1 MMVQDIAAGAGVAVI
16 DVTGH
21 YADRLLDA
29 IPNHRT
35 HHTFFFQPFDQTRV
49 VGYNPFRGVS
59 EAHRSRVAQ
68 DIMELFKAI
77 WGLDY
82 DRTPLLLD
90 LLRSSARV
98 LLDCPDS
105 TMLSLYALLT
115 NAEFRTRAV
124 AHCKDPLT
132 RKFWVEFSAWDKRDQ
147 RDKPQPVLTRLRA
160 FLSDPQ
166 LRNVLGQVKG
176 ALDLERVVNERQ
188 VFLADLSRA
197 TLGVETSR
205 LFGCLLG
212 TRLQSILAARTGGW
226 PFYIYIP
233 EAHLMHA
240 EVAAALLQTPLL
252 NSGAVVSLDQVA
264 GYTPEIRA
272 SLLAP
277 QTLFAFRMA
286 ADDVRY
292 VAPRFPTAQAERL
305 LPTLSPDRMVMS
317 GFKYEL
323 QALDAVSVAHGS
335 RNTIIR
341 RSQQALGVPR
351 DSIEGKIERFLDAL

>member
-1 MMVQDIAAGAGVAVI
+1 MMVQDISNGAGVGVI
-16 DVTGH
+16 DVTGN
-21 YADRLLDA
+21 YANQLLDA
-29 IPNHRT
+29 IPGHRS
-35 HHTFFFQPFDQTRV
+35 HHTYFFQPFDQSRV
-49 VGYNPFRGVS
+49 IGYNPFQGVPRGQ
-59 EAHRSRVAQ
+59 RPRVAQ

-90 LLRSSARV
+90 LLRSSVRV

-115 NAEFRTRAV
+115 NSDFRARTVLR
-124 AHCKDPLT
+124 CTDPLT
-132 RKFWVEFSAWDKRDQ
+132 RKFWTEFEAWDRRDK

-166 LRNVLGQVKG
+166 LRNVLGQVSG
-176 ALDLERVVNERQ
+176 ALDLERVVRQ
-188 VFLADLSRA
+188 RQIFLADLSRA
-197 TLGVETSR
+197 TLGAETSR
-205 LFGCLLG
+205 LFGCLLA

-240 EVAAALLQTPLL
+240 EVAARILQSPVPHG
-252 NSGAVVSLDQVA
+252 GAVVSLDQIA
-264 GYTPEIRA
+264 GYAPDVRA
-272 SLLAP
+272 SLLTP
-277 QTLFAFRMA
+277 QTLLAFRMA

-292 VAPRFPTAQAERL
+292 VSPRFPTAQPDTL
-305 LPTLSPDRMVMS
+305 LPTLSPDRLCMS

-323 QALDAVSVAHGS
+323 QALDALPAVHCS
-335 RNTIIR
+335 RTAIIQ
-341 RSQQALGVPR
+341 RSQRALGVPR
-351 DSIEGKIERFLDAL
+351 KQIEAKIERFIDGL